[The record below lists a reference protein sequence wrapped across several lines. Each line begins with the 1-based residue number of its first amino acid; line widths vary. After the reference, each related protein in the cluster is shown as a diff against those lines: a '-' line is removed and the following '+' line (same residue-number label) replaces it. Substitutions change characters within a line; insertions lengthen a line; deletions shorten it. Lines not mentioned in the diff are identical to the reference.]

1 MFNSIVSRVFFTKS
15 VLYLFIVALYCL
27 FEAFP
32 RDSGSPKGY
41 FLVWVGLLPDFR
53 GGAAISELHTDLR
66 EGRASY
72 GLLPSWRGGGAT
84 YRLLASCRGGG
95 AIFGLLASWRRGGAT
110 LRLLLSWRRG
120 VAGY

>member
-41 FLVWVGLLPDFR
+41 YLVWVGLLPDFR
-53 GGAAISELHTDLR
+53 GGAAIFELHTDLR
-66 EGRASY
+66 EGRANY
-72 GLLPSWRGGGAT
+72 G
-84 YRLLASCRGGG
+84 LLASCGEGALSSGCWPVGGEG
-95 AIFGLLASWRRGGAT
+95 ELPCGCCSVGGEGWRAT
-110 LRLLLSWRRG
+110 DKK
-120 VAGY
+120 Y